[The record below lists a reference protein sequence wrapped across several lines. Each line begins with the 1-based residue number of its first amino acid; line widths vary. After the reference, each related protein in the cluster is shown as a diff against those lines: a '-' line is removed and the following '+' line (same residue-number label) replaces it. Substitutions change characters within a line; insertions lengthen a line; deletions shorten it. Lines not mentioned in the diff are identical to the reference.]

1 MPELPVQLA
10 VREIRRA
17 KLRFGLLG
25 AAVGLLV
32 FLILFQ
38 QALLN
43 GLVTDFVGAL
53 ENQDS
58 PILVFNEQARANLE
72 GSFLSP
78 EQVDAVA
85 GVDGVAAS
93 SPIGEGTFTVRA
105 GEGTDEVDLQD
116 ATLFG
121 HELGGLGRPTAIV
134 EGRAAE
140 APFEAVASAADAGDG
155 FGVGDVVTVV
165 GEGGDVE
172 VTVVGLAEESRW
184 SVSPTLF
191 VSLDT
196 YETAVRAVNPQAPF
210 VLPSVVAVRP
220 ADGQDAG
227 DLTDR
232 IDGAVPGVETFTQEE
247 AVSGNPG
254 VTSVSQSFN
263 IILAL
268 AFIVVVVVVGFFF
281 LILTVQ
287 KSGSLTLLRAI
298 GAPSGYLVTN
308 LLFQIAIVM
317 LVGAAVGLLLTFLI
331 LRFGLSGDLAVS
343 LSPTSIGVTILS
355 VTLLAMVGGL
365 AAIRRVLAIDPIEAT
380 VTSGVR

>member
-1 MPELPVQLA
+1 MPAPPFQLA
-10 VREIRRA
+10 TREIRRA

-58 PILVFNEQARANLE
+58 PIVVFNDQARANVE
-72 GSFLSP
+72 GSFLLP

-85 GVDGVAAS
+85 AVDGVGES
-93 SPIGEGTFTVRA
+93 SPIGEGTFTVQA
-105 GEGTDEVDLQD
+105 GAVDELQD
-116 ATLFG
+116 ATIFG
-121 HELGGLGRPTAIV
+121 HELAGLGAPTALI
-134 EGRAAE
+134 EGRQAE
-140 APFEAVASAADAGDG
+140 GPFEAVASAADGGNG
-155 FGVGDVVTVV
+155 FAVGDVVTVI
-165 GEGGDVE
+165 GEANDVE
-172 VTVVGLAEESRW
+172 VRIVGAARESRW

-191 VSLDT
+191 VSFES
-196 YETAVRAVNPQAPF
+196 YEAVVRSVNPSAPF
-210 VLPSVVAVRP
+210 VLPSLVAVRP
-220 ADGQDAG
+220 AEGQDEAE
-227 DLTDR
+227 LTAR
-232 IDGAVPGVETFTQEE
+232 IDAEVAGVEALTRDE
-247 AVSGNPG
+247 AVAKNPG

-263 IILAL
+263 IILVL

-298 GAPSGYLVTN
+298 GSPSSYLVKN
-308 LLFQIAIVM
+308 LIFQIAVVM
-317 LVGAAVGLLLTFLI
+317 LAGAAIGLALTFVI

-343 LSPTSIGVTILS
+343 ISPTSVAITVVGVTA
-355 VTLLAMVGGL
+355 LAMVGGL

-380 VTSGVR
+380 VVGGVR